1 MGRLNAT
8 RLAVVS
14 ANSIN
19 CVALETTGAAWSSS
33 PSYSRLL
40 VAGEVN
46 SSAGDRLSLAN
57 TTLMPALLDFAAL
70 MALLWAPS
78 VELRVNH
85 LLSRRAFGLPEELC
99 GLLAGVGAADSATT
113 GASSSSLDP
122 DADIEL
128 LCDASLT
135 EEDLA
140 LVGLLRYQISQFF
153 YIKGRHISLQTGGG
167 GGGGGMRRLQSSL
180 SIERCLGRRQQACRR
195 TLLQLLTRTRLARS
209 WFERGSNGGGGNDGL
224 KTSSETSSS
233 VSPTYHWNMLSDER
247 WPLAY
252 RSFALRPAL
261 GETALLR
268 SLDLKTAVLAP
279 LNVPILGGRHPQLSS
294 SSSSGGENQPWED
307 IVLTNLDCLE
317 ADNLQ

>member
-99 GLLAGVGAADSATT
+99 GLLAGVGASDT
-113 GASSSSLDP
+113 GATLDP

-167 GGGGGMRRLQSSL
+167 GGGGGVGGMRRLQSSL

-209 WFERGSNGGGGNDGL
+209 WFERGSHGGGGNDGL
-224 KTSSETSSS
+224 KTLSDASSS
-233 VSPTYHWNMLSDER
+233 VSPTYRWNMLSDDR

-252 RSFALRPAL
+252 RSFALRPVL
-261 GETALLR
+261 SETALLR

-279 LNVPILGGRHPQLSS
+279 LNVPVLGGRHPQLSSS

-307 IVLTNLDCLE
+307 IVLANLDCLE